1 MSDLR
6 AFGPFSNIPSDLI
19 KAAGFGCR
27 VCQKPVERFVQS
39 LPYAVPR
46 MIFHSCA
53 CGTVVTW
60 EDENQPRRKYWRLLV
75 RLLQKSGAKVLMFN
89 GNKPLDESFSGFN

>member
-1 MSDLR
+1 MSDWR
-6 AFGPFSNIPSDLI
+6 AFGPFVNIPAELI
-19 KAAGFGCR
+19 KSAGFGCR
-27 VCQKPVERFVQS
+27 VCHKPVERFAKS

-60 EDENQPRRKYWRLLV
+60 EDENQPRRKYWRHLV
-75 RLLQKSGAKVLMFN
+75 RLLQKSGATVVMFN
-89 GNKPLDESFSGFN
+89 ENKPLSEGFSGLN

>member
-1 MSDLR
+1 MSATR
-6 AFGPFSNIPSDLI
+6 AFGPFVAIPSELI
-19 KAAGFGCR
+19 KSAGFGCR
-27 VCQKPVERFVQS
+27 VCHKPVERFAQS

-60 EDENQPRRKYWRLLV
+60 EDENQVRRKDWRPLV
-75 RLLQKSGAKVLMFN
+75 RLLQKAGAKVLMFN
-89 GNKPLDESFSGFN
+89 GNKPLSEDFSGLN